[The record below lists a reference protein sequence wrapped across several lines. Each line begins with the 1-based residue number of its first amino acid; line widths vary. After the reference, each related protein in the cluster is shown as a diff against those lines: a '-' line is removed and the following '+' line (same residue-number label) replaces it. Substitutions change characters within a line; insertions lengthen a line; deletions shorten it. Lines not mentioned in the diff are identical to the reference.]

1 MRHLRVPSAQTSYWI
16 ERCKSSGWYETGH
29 RVQRVGDETA
39 IPLNDDAPA
48 ETDSAWK
55 NYPIVELVASK
66 KKARHYWEHIP
77 IETREAFGDEFPQA
91 FEAQGDIL
99 LVKIPEEMSEIEDEI
114 AQAMLEQFPSIR
126 VVCHDEGVE
135 GEFRVRNLRVLKARN
150 DDNSTQTRY
159 REHGHEFTI
168 DPAIAYF
175 SVRLGTQRMRTF
187 ETVSSFRERKDRPL
201 VIVDPFAGMGPSM
214 ALLYTEANLV
224 STVYVNDLNPEAIA
238 LLEQNMEHFHSRRKH
253 EGTYVIDC
261 MDARKLAEEKP
272 EMIGCADVLL
282 VNLPHD
288 SIVHLPYL
296 LPLLSDETVLI
307 CGWSIQERNTD
318 ILSQLQS
325 SLTASDRTM
334 LQHQIEEVKGFST
347 AKAMFRYEIVLSKKN
362 KR

>member
-16 ERCKSSGWYETGH
+16 ECCKSNGWYETGH

-39 IPLNDDAPA
+39 IPLNEDAPD
-48 ETDSAWK
+48 ETDSVWEGCS
-55 NYPIVELVASK
+55 IVELDASEK
-66 KKARHYWEHIP
+66 KTRHYWEHIP
-77 IETREAFGDEFPQA
+77 SETRHLYNDEFPQA
-91 FEAQGDIL
+91 FETQGDIL

-114 AQAMLEQFPSIR
+114 AQAMLQQFPSIR

-150 DDNSTQTRY
+150 DDDSTQTRY
-159 REHGHEFTI
+159 REHGHEFAI
-168 DPAIAYF
+168 DPATAYF

-187 ETVSSFRERKDRPL
+187 ETVSAFREEKEQPL
-201 VIVDPFAGMGPSM
+201 VIVDPYAGVGPSM
-214 ALLYTEANLV
+214 ALLYTEENLV
-224 STVYVNDLNPEAIA
+224 STAYVNDMNPEAIS

-253 EGTYVIDC
+253 EGTYVIEC
-261 MDARKLAEEKP
+261 MDARKLADERP

-288 SIVHLPYL
+288 SIAHLPNL
-296 LPLLSDETVLI
+296 FPLLSDETSLI
-307 CGWSIQERNTD
+307 CGWSIQERNAN

-325 SLTASDRTM
+325 SVNAGDRAM
-334 LQHQIEEVKGFST
+334 LQHRIEEVKGFST

>member
-16 ERCKSSGWYETGH
+16 ERCKSNGWYETGH
-29 RVQRVGDETA
+29 RVQQVGDETA
-39 IPLNDDAPA
+39 IPLNDNAPD
-48 ETDSAWK
+48 EIESVWE
-55 NYPIVELVASK
+55 NYPFVELDASK

-77 IETREAFGDEFPQA
+77 VEIREAFEDEFPQA
-91 FEAQGDIL
+91 FESQGDIL
-99 LVKIPEEMSEIEDEI
+99 LVKIPEEMARIEDEI
-114 AQAMLEQFPSIR
+114 AQAMLQQFPSIR
-126 VVCHDEGVE
+126 VVCHDDGVE

-150 DDNSTQTRY
+150 DDNSTETCY

-175 SVRLGTQRMRTF
+175 SGRLGTQRMRTF
-187 ETVSSFRERKDRPL
+187 ETVSSFGKKKDRPL
-201 VIVDPFAGMGPSM
+201 VIVDPYAGVGPSM

-224 STVYVNDLNPEAIA
+224 STAYVNDLNPEAIP

-253 EGTYVIDC
+253 EGTYIIEC
-261 MDARKLAEEKP
+261 MDARKLVEEKP
-272 EMIGCADVLL
+272 EMLGCADVLL

-288 SIVHLPYL
+288 SIAHLPNL
-296 LPLLSDETVLI
+296 IPLLSDETSLI
-307 CGWSIQERNTD
+307 CGWSIQERDTD
-318 ILSQLQS
+318 LLNLLRS